1 MSDEIR
7 EDRQGKYLL
16 VEGPDDSSVFH
27 HLFNHYR
34 LHKRPTIIDKTGI
47 QNILA
52 TLDAELI
59 RSGLERLGIV
69 VDADTDL
76 PARWQSLRDKLMR
89 SGYRVPDDPESG
101 GTIIEQPEL
110 PTIGIWLMPDNT
122 IRGMLEDFMSS
133 LIPEGDT
140 LWPMAQDIVLEVVA
154 KERRFPQTQ
163 EMKAKMHTWL
173 AWQEEPGKPMG
184 QAITKRY
191 LDANAPQAQ
200 QLIKWIRKLF
210 DLEVM

>member
-7 EDRQGKYLL
+7 EDRQGRYLL
-16 VEGPDDSSVFH
+16 VEGPDDSNVFH
-27 HLFNHYR
+27 HLLNHYQ
-34 LHKRPTIIDKTGI
+34 LHKHPTIIDKKGI

-76 PARWQSLRDKLMR
+76 PARWQSLRNKLMR
-89 SGYRVPDDPESG
+89 SGYTMPDDPESG
-101 GTIIEQPEL
+101 GTIIEQAEL
-110 PTIGIWLMPDNT
+110 PTVGIWLMPDNAM
-122 IRGMLEDFMSS
+122 RGMLEDFVSS
-133 LIPEGDT
+133 LIPAGDT
-140 LWPMAQDIVLEVVA
+140 LWPMAQDIVLEVIA
-154 KERRFPQTQ
+154 KEQRFPSTQ

-184 QAITKRY
+184 LAITKQY

-200 QLIKWIRKLF
+200 QIIKWIRKLF
-210 DLEVM
+210 DLEVE

>member
-16 VEGPDDSSVFH
+16 VEGPDDYNVFH
-27 HLFNHYR
+27 HLFNHYQ
-34 LHKRPTIIDKTGI
+34 LHKRPTIIDKKGI
-47 QNILA
+47 QNLLS
-52 TLDAELI
+52 TLDEELN
-59 RSGLERLGIV
+59 RSGLERLAIV
-69 VDADTDL
+69 VDADTGL

-89 SGYRVPDDPESG
+89 SGYTVPDAPESG
-101 GTIIEQPEL
+101 GTIIEQAEL
-110 PTIGIWLMPDNT
+110 PIVGIWLMPDNT
-122 IRGMLEDFMSS
+122 IRGMLEDFMSL
-133 LIPEGDT
+133 LIPAGDI
-140 LWPMAQDIVLEVVA
+140 LWPIAQDIVLEVVA

-163 EMKAKMHTWL
+163 EMKANMHTWL

-200 QLIKWIRKLF
+200 KLVKWIRKLF
-210 DLEVM
+210 ELEVV